1 MAVNT
6 ANQNTNALLSTGLIN
21 KALVKGGVAGLI
33 GGSVF
38 GVQMT
43 VGGMLPMVADMIGS
57 SSIIVGFALHMLIS
71 FTIGVTYALVA
82 EASPN
87 FLPTWP
93 KAVVLGTVWG
103 IVWWVLGALI
113 LMPLILGM
121 NEMVLEVGE
130 MQEMS
135 LVGHVMFGIVAASL
149 YVLIRDTD

>member
-6 ANQNTNALLSTGLIN
+6 ANQNVKSLFSAETIN
-21 KALVKGGVAGLI
+21 KALVKGGVAGLV

-57 SSIIVGFALHMLIS
+57 TSIIVGFALHMLIS
-71 FTIGVTYALVA
+71 FTIGVTYAFAA
-82 EASPN
+82 EATPN

-93 KAVVLGTVWG
+93 KAISLGIVWG

-113 LMPLILGM
+113 MMPLILGM

-135 LVGHVMFGIVAASL
+135 LVGHVMFGIIAASF
-149 YVLIRDTD
+149 YAIIRDTE